1 MNVELTKHEVAL
13 IRALVAASDPARM
26 YAVAL
31 VEKLTKA
38 LQKTESDP
46 GPTP

>member
-1 MNVELTKHEVAL
+1 MNVELTKNEVAL
-13 IRALVAASDPARM
+13 LRALVAQSDPARV

-38 LQKTESDP
+38 LQKPENDP
-46 GPTP
+46 GQTP